1 VESEHSEFHRPS
13 QRSVLRPPT
22 SVLRSRPQATAG
34 HSRSEWRR
42 VFEMAVA
49 SLLAEAVANFLP
61 ARAPGVP
68 AWPSSFRVFR
78 DFRGCSVIASAPL
91 CSGMLT
97 RSFPLV
103 SPLRGRLRLS
113 PESGYPC
120 RLGALPGP
128 YIRLMLTRSSH
139 SSRPCRAAFGSLPCG
154 CPHRLG
160 PLGSALARGC
170 SAFSSAIRFCRE
182 ATHCSRHQRSNELLD
197 LVSVLSYPSSVIGQ
211 RPNPRVC

>member
-1 VESEHSEFHRPS
+1 
-13 QRSVLRPPT
+13 
-22 SVLRSRPQATAG
+22 
-34 HSRSEWRR
+34 
-42 VFEMAVA
+42 MAVA

-139 SSRPCRAAFGSLPCG
+139 SSRPSRAAFGSLPCG

-160 PLGSALARGC
+160 PLDSALARGC
-170 SAFSSAIRFCRE
+170 SAFSSAIRFR
-182 ATHCSRHQRSNELLD
+182 ALL
-197 LVSVLSYPSSVIGQ
+197 SVLSPQLSVLSHRPKAKSSGLLKCLFGTSKWQSALIECHSGLSKSHSASPESYFGPSK
-211 RPNPRVC
+211 